1 MESALSSFLSRV
13 GSFCFRHRRLVLLA
27 WIVALVGCTIAGNV
41 LSRPMVNNP
50 TLPGTEAQ
58 LAIDVLNKEMPGV
71 APSGASAQIV
81 VQAPEGSTLDDPEHQ
96 EAIDRLILAIER
108 SPQVQ
113 RVSDPFEE
121 AGVTE
126 DRTVAHAEAQYSV
139 DKLSTKAYDALFHAR
154 EEAQKAGLTVE
165 IGGIPERQTEPPAEI
180 IGTAIAAVVLVIT
193 LGSLIAAGMPL
204 LAALFGIG
212 IGVALIRV
220 ATSFVNLEDNVTILA
235 IMLGLAVAID
245 YSLFIVSR
253 YRHEL
258 LSSEPEQAAST
269 ALATAGSAVVFAGL
283 TVAIALA
290 AMPIVGMPTL
300 TAMGLAAATTVLI
313 AILVAL
319 TLTPAL
325 LGFAKRRVLGGAI
338 PGLRRRDTE
347 ASNNRWARII
357 TRRPALAIIAVA
369 ILLGVIATPALDL
382 KLELPD
388 DSRAAPHL
396 SARKAYDTLSD
407 SFGPGFN
414 GPLMIVVTTDKDD
427 VMPGVD
433 AATKVT
439 RGLDD
444 VAEIGPPFTNE
455 AGTTAVFQ
463 VVPRSGPSEQ
473 ATRDLVADIRAKAA
487 AAAGDVGTKL
497 YVTGPTALT
506 IDMTTKLNGALVPYL
521 ALVVGLAFVLLVI
534 VFRSLIVPLAATI
547 GFLLSIAAT
556 FGALVAVF
564 DWGWFANL
572 VGMDGQTGPVI
583 ALIPVFLVGIVFG
596 IAMDYQ
602 VFLVTRM
609 REEYDSGAAPHDAI
623 VTGYSHGAR
632 VVTAAAI
639 IMISV
644 FAGFILGPD
653 ALVKEIGFGL
663 AFAVLI
669 DAFLIRMTFIPAVLG
684 LFGAKAWWLPRWLDR
699 ALPNIGVERH
709 AKPEA
714 DAAAMT
720 TRL

>member
-1 MESALSSFLSRV
+1 MSSFLSRV

-27 WIVALVGCTIAGNV
+27 WIVVLAGCAVAGIALG
-41 LSRPMVNNP
+41 RPMVSNP
-50 TLPGTEAQ
+50 TVPGTEAQ

-71 APSGASAQIV
+71 APSGVSAQIV
-81 VQAPEGSTLDDPEHQ
+81 LVAPEGSTLDDPEHQ
-96 EAIDRLILAIER
+96 QAIASLLRAIEQ
-108 SPQVQ
+108 SPQVE
-113 RVSDPFEE
+113 RVGDPFEE
-121 AGVTE
+121 GGVSE
-126 DRTVAHAEAQYSV
+126 DRTVAHTEAQYSV
-139 DKLSTKAYDALFHAR
+139 DKLSTEAYDALFGAR
-154 EEAQKAGLTVE
+154 ETAQDAGLTVE
-165 IGGIPERQTEPPAEI
+165 IGGVPERVSEPPAEL
-180 IGTAIAAVVLVIT
+180 IGTGIAAVVLVIT

-204 LAALFGIG
+204 LAAVFGIG
-212 IGVALIRV
+212 MGVSLIRI
-220 ATSFVNLEDNVTILA
+220 ATSFVDLEDNVTILA

-258 LSSEPEQAAST
+258 ERSDPEQAASR

-283 TVAIALA
+283 TVAIALG
-290 AMPIVGMPTL
+290 AMPLVGMPTL
-300 TAMGLAAATTVLI
+300 TAMGLAAAVTVII
-313 AILVAL
+313 AVLVAL

-347 ASNNRWARII
+347 ASNSRWARIV
-357 TRRPALAIIAVA
+357 TRRPAVTIIAIV
-369 ILLGVIATPALDL
+369 ILLGVVAAPALAL
-382 KLELPD
+382 ELELPD
-388 DSRAAPHL
+388 DSHAAPDL
-396 SARKAYDTLSD
+396 STRKAYDILSD
-407 SFGPGFN
+407 TFGPGFN
-414 GPLMIVVTTDKDD
+414 GPLMIVVTTDGDD

-433 AATKVT
+433 AATMVT
-439 RGLDD
+439 NGLAD
-444 VAEIGPPFTNE
+444 VAEIGPPFANE
-455 AGTTAVFQ
+455 AGTTVVFQ
-463 VVPRSGPSEQ
+463 VVPDSGPSAQ
-473 ATRDLVADIRAKAA
+473 ATKDLVADIRDKAA
-487 AAAGDVGTKL
+487 AAAEEAGAKL
-497 YVTGPTALT
+497 YVTGPTAIN
-506 IDMTTKLNGALVPYL
+506 IDMTAKLNSALLPYL
-521 ALVVGLAFVLLVI
+521 ALVIGLAFLLLIV

-547 GFLLSIAAT
+547 GFLLTIAAT

-564 DWGWFANL
+564 DWGWLANL

-602 VFLVTRM
+602 VFLVSRM
-609 REEYDSGAAPHDAI
+609 REEYDGGATPHDAI
-623 VTGYSHGAR
+623 VTGFSHGAR

-653 ALVKEIGFGL
+653 AMVKEIGFGL

-699 ALPNIGVERH
+699 LLPNTGVKGH
-709 AKPEA
+709 ANHEA
-714 DAAAMT
+714 DTSPPPAKH
-720 TRL
+720 